1 MHTIVFLGSNKSG
14 SSRDAIFS
22 AAEMGYFT
30 VLLTD
35 RHKWLRQREEFQ
47 DVHQMIFVDDLL
59 DKDVIYEQI
68 SLLKEQGKQVKAFVS
83 FIDPLVSTA
92 AQISKELG
100 LAELSVNALYQ
111 MEDKTRFRE
120 TLKEN
125 PITPSYS
132 IFSLDLDQNDMFEK
146 YVSNVPVILKS
157 PVSKGS
163 KDVLLIHSREE
174 FIKATQYFR
183 SRFPETP
190 ILLEEY
196 LDGPQ
201 YLIEVVVCHSETT
214 VVAIIEQEISRVNR
228 FIITG
233 YTMPAQLS
241 SKVDEKLN
249 DAIQSIIRDIGLKH
263 GTCHLEMRLVNEE
276 WKLIEIN
283 PRISGGAVNQL
294 IFEATGI
301 NLVKETLKLNLGEE
315 PCLKPSKNVSAFLQ
329 YITVNAPG
337 RLIKVIGKNKALNME
352 GVKKV
357 YIKPRKGSILSPPL
371 SMGDRYAYVLA
382 SSLEPLKARDL
393 AKTAAKEIKFYLEP
407 L

>member
-1 MHTIVFLGSNKSG
+1 MQTIVFLGSNKSG
-14 SSRDAIFS
+14 ASRDAIFS
-22 AAEMGYFT
+22 AAEMEYFT

-35 RHKWLRQREEFQ
+35 RDKWLRQREEFP
-47 DVHQMIFVDDLL
+47 DVHQMIFVDNLL
-59 DKDVIYEQI
+59 DKEVIYEQI
-68 SLLKEQGKQVKAFVS
+68 SILKDQGKQIKAFVS
-83 FIDPLVSTA
+83 FIDPFVSTA

-100 LAELSVNALYQ
+100 LSKLSVDALFK

-125 PITPSYS
+125 PVTPYFS
-132 IFSLDLDQNDMFEK
+132 IFSLDMDPNDMFEK
-146 YVSNVPVILKS
+146 YVTNLPVILKS

-174 FIKATQYFR
+174 FIKAHHYFR

-190 ILLEEY
+190 ILLEEFIE
-196 LDGPQ
+196 GPQ
-201 YLIEVVVCHSETT
+201 YLIEVIVSHSKLTI
-214 VVAIIEQEISRVNR
+214 VAIIEQEISRINR

-233 YTMPAQLS
+233 YSLPAELTR
-241 SKVDEKLN
+241 KAYEKLYF
-249 DAIQSIIRDIGLKH
+249 SIKNILKDIGLKQ

-294 IFEATGI
+294 ILEATGI
-301 NLVKETLKLNLGEE
+301 NLAKETLKLNLGEE
-315 PCLKPSKNVSAFLQ
+315 LCLKPSKNECAFLQ
-329 YITVNAPG
+329 YITVNSPG
-337 RLIKVIGKNKALNME
+337 RLIKVIGKNKASNIE

-357 YIKPRKGSILSPPL
+357 YVKPRKGSILTSPL

-382 SSLEPLKARDL
+382 SSQDPLKAKEI
-393 AKTAAKEIKFYLEP
+393 AKAAAKEIKFYLEP